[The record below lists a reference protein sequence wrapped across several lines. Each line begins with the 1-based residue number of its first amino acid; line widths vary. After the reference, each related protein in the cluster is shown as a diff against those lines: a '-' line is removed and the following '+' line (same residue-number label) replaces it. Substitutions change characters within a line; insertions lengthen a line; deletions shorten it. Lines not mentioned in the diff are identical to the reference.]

1 MTLDERPPDP
11 VEPSREGEADG
22 ERLVA
27 GFKVRHIATGAIGA
41 LVTASIVVA
50 FVGRHGGPV
59 VLSALLALAALGI
72 YLLASPDGDPADA

>member
-1 MTLDERPPDP
+1 MRPI
-11 VEPSREGEADG
+11 
-22 ERLVA
+22 VA
-27 GFKVRHIATGAIGA
+27 WTIGV

-72 YLLASPDGDPADA
+72 YLLASPDGDPADT

>member
-1 MTLDERPPDP
+1 MTLDDRTPDP
-11 VEPSREGEADG
+11 SDPLRDGEANP
-22 ERLVA
+22 EPLVA
-27 GFKVRHIATGAIGA
+27 GFTMRQIANWAIGV
-41 LVTASIVVA
+41 LVTASVVVA

>member
-1 MTLDERPPDP
+1 MTLDDRTPETS
-11 VEPSREGEADG
+11 EPLRDGEANP
-22 ERLVA
+22 EQLVA
-27 GFKVRHIATGAIGA
+27 VFTMRQIANWAIGV
-41 LVTASIVVA
+41 LVTASVVVA